1 MVVEALN
8 GNLFLVNGN
17 QIKTPPLADGCL
29 NGILR
34 KQLIAICKQLPE
46 YILLEESVTP
56 FELQK
61 ADEMFIT
68 NVISGIQP
76 ITKYRKKEY
85 VNTVAK
91 ELLGKLNAKA
101 RLG

>member
-1 MVVEALN
+1 MEALN
-8 GNLFLVNGN
+8 GNLFLVQGTT
-17 QIKTPPLADGCL
+17 IKTPPVTDGCL

-34 KQLIAICKQLPE
+34 KQLIEICKQLPE
-46 YILLEESVTP
+46 YNLVEESVSP

-61 ADEMFIT
+61 ADELFIT

-76 ITKYRKKEY
+76 VSKYRKKEY
-85 VNTVAK
+85 GMQIAK
-91 ELLGKLNAKA
+91 DLLAKLNLRA

>member
-1 MVVEALN
+1 MEALN
-8 GNLFLVNGN
+8 GNLFLVQGTT
-17 QIKTPPLADGCL
+17 IKTPPVTDGCL

-34 KQLIAICKQLPE
+34 KQLIEICKQLPE
-46 YILLEESVTP
+46 YNLVEVSVSP

-61 ADEMFIT
+61 ADELFIT

-76 ITKYRKKEY
+76 VSKYRKKEY
-85 VNTVAK
+85 GMQIAK
-91 ELLGKLNAKA
+91 DLLAKLNLRA